1 MHDPLEE
8 EGIQEAMDT
17 PLEEEVILEDMDT
30 PLQVEDIQGALLDTA
45 LEEGTQGVVAT
56 TMDTPTENKTH
67 CDVDDRD
74 CPNISIHHERL
85 GSYF

>member
-1 MHDPLEE
+1 
-8 EGIQEAMDT
+8 
-17 PLEEEVILEDMDT
+17 MDT
-30 PLQVEDIQGALLDTA
+30 PLQVEDIQGPLPDTA

-67 CDVDDRD
+67 CDGDNRD
-74 CPNISIHHERL
+74 CSNISIHHERL